1 MKLTEDTFFLYQS
14 IKFKKNIRVLDIGC
28 GDGSILSDYAD
39 KYKTIQFYGIDKA
52 EIFARSKENLT
63 VKNIDIK
70 DCKKYFSSHFFDI
83 VLSNP
88 PYFCVNEG
96 KISKKK
102 ENIMS
107 KTDQYLSIDLLFCSI
122 NYLLHPKGRFYL
134 LYPATRLY
142 KVLTK
147 SKEYSLKIDKIRFRF
162 TGKGKNADIFLF
174 SGKNKKGKV
183 DPKILFPYI
192 KEA

>member
-14 IKFKKNIRVLDIGC
+14 IKFKRDAKVLDIGC

-39 KYKTIQFYGIDKA
+39 KYKTIQFYGIDKVKVS
-52 EIFARSKENLT
+52 ARNKENLT

-70 DCKKYFSSHFFDI
+70 DYKKYFSSHFFDI

-88 PYFCVNEG
+88 PYFCADEG
-96 KISKKK
+96 KISPKE

-107 KTDQYLSIDLLFCSI
+107 KTDQYLSIDLLFCSV

-134 LYPATRLY
+134 LYPASRLY
-142 KVLTK
+142 EVLTK
-147 SKEYSLKIDKIRFRF
+147 SEKYSLKIDKIRFRF
-162 TGKGKNADIFLF
+162 TVKDRNADIFLF
-174 SGKNKKGKV
+174 SGENKKGKV

-192 KEA
+192 KEV